1 MAADC
6 LGRATQKYHCQE
18 ETHTATTDAIIP
30 PLRNESRKLIMSE
43 IFRWSFRN
51 WAIDWE
57 G

>member
-6 LGRATQKYHCQE
+6 QGRATQKYHCQE

-51 WAIDWE
+51 WTIDWE